1 MDGDLKGLGPDGSI
15 SFKNLCFA
23 VIGLGVIGGSLAKAL
38 RRLGA
43 GRIIGLDRDEAT
55 LQAAKEQG
63 LLDEALSAPGPS
75 LKAADVVICA
85 IYPEAVRTFIGS
97 NAVWFKEDAL
107 LTDVTGIKGTLPY
120 DIQAALPAGMEFI
133 AGHPMAG
140 REAKGLAMSSEQ
152 IFWGANYIIVPTPSN
167 SEGAK
172 AWLHSFAKALGCKH
186 TVEIDPEE
194 HDEIIAYV
202 SQLTHVTA
210 VALMDSPSYNENT
223 RYFIAGSFRDGTRV
237 ADINPELW
245 CDLFLS
251 NREKLAAEVEKYI
264 EQLQAWHKA
273 LAAGDGEAMKAMMR
287 LAGER
292 RRGLNSDKV

>member
-1 MDGDLKGLGPDGSI
+1 MDGDFKGLGPDGSI
-15 SFKNLCFA
+15 SFARSCFA
-23 VIGLGVIGGSLAKAL
+23 VIGLGVIGGSLVKAL
-38 RRLGA
+38 RSLGA
-43 GRIIGLDRDEAT
+43 GKIIGLDRDEAT
-55 LQAAKEQG
+55 LRAAKEQG
-63 LLDEALSAPGPS
+63 LLDEALSVPGPA
-75 LKAADVVICA
+75 LKEADVVILA
-85 IYPEAVRTFIGS
+85 IYPEAVRAFIEK
-97 NAVWFKEDAL
+97 NAVCFKKDVL

-120 DIQAALPAGMEFI
+120 DIQAVLPAGMEFI

-140 REAKGLAMSSEQ
+140 REAKGLAMSSEK
-152 IFWGANYIIVPTPSN
+152 IFHGANYIIVPTEKN
-167 SEGAK
+167 SQRAVK
-172 AWLHSFAKALGCKH
+172 WLNAFARALGCKH

-194 HDEIIAYV
+194 HDGIIAYV

-251 NREKLAAEVEKYI
+251 NREKLAAEVETYI
-264 EQLQAWHKA
+264 GQLQAWHKA
-273 LAAGDGEAMKAMMR
+273 LTAGDGEAMKAMMR